1 MDVLIAQHELETH
14 AARIRTSG
22 ILARSAH
29 LNSLFEYLY
38 RCHISGKIPKEL
50 EIAIE
55 GMGREESFDVTQDA
69 VVRVYVHK
77 LRRKLDEFY
86 AQQGKDLTH
95 RLHLPKGEYRLVLES
110 RESIAVNETPAA
122 NTTPI
127 ESIQTGSSQT
137 ESIQKDHTQ
146 TSKINILLAG
156 TVIIVLLINLLLVL
170 QGRTLFSEQSAL
182 RDATLWQPLFADD
195 RPILIV
201 AGDYFIF
208 AESDA
213 SGNVKRL
220 VRDFELNSPVEL
232 SNHLQLNPEQAEYKF
247 DIGLSY
253 LPTSTAYALNKISP
267 LLNAPNKTVQVIVA
281 SQLTAEALRNSHIVY
296 IGHLSGLGLL
306 SDAVFDVS
314 GFSVGRGG
322 FDELVDKSTGQTY
335 SNSSGIPGEYT
346 NKGKHLAYLAAFN
359 GPTNNRIIA
368 VAGFRDAGLLELTD
382 SITNEASLAGL
393 SAQKPESNFEAIYQ
407 TRGFG
412 QATTPAQLI
421 TLKPIKK

>member
-1 MDVLIAQHELETH
+1 MDVLIDTNPVHYELETH
-14 AARIRTSG
+14 AARIRASG
-22 ILARSAH
+22 ILARSTH
-29 LNSLFEYLY
+29 LHSLFEYLY
-38 RCHISGKIPKEL
+38 LCHTKGKTPKEL

-110 RESIAVNETPAA
+110 RESIAEDENQTVS
-122 NTTPI
+122 TTGI
-127 ESIQTGSSQT
+127 EAVKTSSNQTR
-137 ESIQKDHTQ
+137 
-146 TSKINILLAG
+146 KINILLAG
-156 TVIIVLLINLLLVL
+156 TVVILLLVNLLLVL
-170 QGRTLFSEQSAL
+170 QGRTLFSEQTAL
-182 RDATLWQPLFADD
+182 RNEVLWHPLFADD
-195 RPILIV
+195 RPILV
-201 AGDYFIF
+201 VVGDYFIF
-208 AESDA
+208 AESDT

-220 VRDFELNSPVEL
+220 VRDFELNSPTEL
-232 SNHLQLNPEQAEYKF
+232 TNHLQLNPEEAEYKF

-306 SDAVFDVS
+306 SDAIFDVS
-314 GFSVGRGG
+314 GFAIGSGG
-322 FDELVDKSTGQTY
+322 FDELVDKSTSKIY
-335 SNSSGIPGEYT
+335 SNSNGIPGEYT
-346 NKGKHLAYLAAFN
+346 NKGNHLAYLASFD

-382 SITNEASLAGL
+382 SITNEESLATL
-393 SAQKPESNFEAIYQ
+393 SAQKPQSNFEAIYQ
-407 TRGFG
+407 TSGFG
-412 QATTPAQLI
+412 QATTPAKLI

>member
-1 MDVLIAQHELETH
+1 MDVLIGANPIHDELETH

-29 LNSLFEYLY
+29 LHSLFEYLY
-38 RCHISGKIPKEL
+38 RCHISGKTPKEL

-110 RESIAVNETPAA
+110 RELILANESSEPNPTS
-122 NTTPI
+122 I
-127 ESIQTGSSQT
+127 ESTQT
-137 ESIQKDHTQ
+137 ESIQKEQVQ

-156 TVIIVLLINLLLVL
+156 TVITLLLINLLLVL
-170 QGRTLFSEQSAL
+170 QGRIFFSEQAAL
-182 RDATLWQPLFADD
+182 RNETLWQPLFADD
-195 RPILIV
+195 RPILV
-201 AGDYFIF
+201 VVGDYFIF
-208 AESDA
+208 AESDT

-220 VRDFELNSPVEL
+220 VRDFELNSPTEL
-232 SNHLQLNPEQAEYKF
+232 TNHLQLNPEQAEYKF

-296 IGHLSGLGLL
+296 VGHLSGLGLL

-314 GFSVGRGG
+314 GFAVGRGG
-322 FDELVDKSTGQTY
+322 FDELVDTSTGQTY

-346 NKGKHLAYLAAFN
+346 NKGNHFAYLAAFN

-368 VAGFRDAGLLELTD
+368 VAGFRDAGLIELTD
-382 SITNEASLAGL
+382 SITSETGLSEL
-393 SAQKPESNFEAIYQ
+393 SAQISQSNFEAIYQ
-407 TRGFG
+407 TSGFG
-412 QATTPAQLI
+412 QATSPA
-421 TLKPIKK
+421 TLLVQKPIQK

>member
-1 MDVLIAQHELETH
+1 MDVVIAQHELETH

-29 LNSLFEYLY
+29 LHSLFEYLY
-38 RCHISGKIPKEL
+38 RCHINGKTPKEL

-110 RESIAVNETPAA
+110 RELLAA
-122 NTTPI
+122 NENPEPSATPI
-127 ESIQTGSSQT
+127 ESIQKEQV
-137 ESIQKDHTQ
+137 Q

-156 TVIIVLLINLLLVL
+156 TVVILLLINLLLVL
-170 QGRTLFSEQSAL
+170 QGRTLFSEQTAL
-182 RDATLWQPLFADD
+182 RNEILWQPLFADD
-195 RPILIV
+195 RPILV
-201 AGDYFIF
+201 VVGDYFIF

-220 VRDFELNSPVEL
+220 VRDFELNSPTEL
-232 SNHLQLNPEQAEYKF
+232 TNYLQLNPEQAEYKF

-267 LLNAPNKTVQVIVA
+267 LLNAPNKSVQVIVA

-296 IGHLSGLGLL
+296 VGHLSGLGLL

-314 GFSVGRGG
+314 GFAVGRGG
-322 FDELVDKSTGQTY
+322 YDELVDKSTGKTY

-346 NKGKHLAYLAAFN
+346 NKGNHLAYLAAFN

-382 SITNEASLAGL
+382 SITNEASLAEL
-393 SAQKPESNFEAIYQ
+393 SAQQPESNFEAIYQ
-407 TRGFG
+407 TTGFG
-412 QATTPAQLI
+412 QATTPAKLI
-421 TLKPIKK
+421 TLKSIEK

>member
-1 MDVLIAQHELETH
+1 MDVVVDTNPAHHDLETH
-14 AARIRTSG
+14 AARIRASG

-29 LNSLFEYLY
+29 LHSLFEYLY
-38 RCHISGKIPKEL
+38 RCHINGKTPKEL

-77 LRRKLDEFY
+77 LRRKLDDFY
-86 AQQGKDLTH
+86 AQHGEDFTH
-95 RLHLPKGEYRLVLES
+95 RLQLPKGEYRLVLES
-110 RESIAVNETPAA
+110 RESITSNETPSSATA
-122 NTTPI
+122 QI
-127 ESIQTGSSQT
+127 ESI
-137 ESIQKDHTQ
+137 HTQ
-146 TSKINILLAG
+146 STQAEPVESRKINILLAG
-156 TVIIVLLINLLLVL
+156 TVVILLLVNLLLVL
-170 QGRTLFSEQSAL
+170 QGRTLFSEQTAL
-182 RDATLWQPLFADD
+182 RNETLWQPLFADD
-195 RPILIV
+195 RPILV
-201 AGDYFIF
+201 VVGDYFIF

-220 VRDFELNSPVEL
+220 VRDFELNSPTEL
-232 SNHLQLNPEQAEYKF
+232 TNHLQLNPEEAEYKF

-296 IGHLSGLGLL
+296 VGHLSGLGLL

-314 GFSVGRGG
+314 GFSVGSGG
-322 FDELVDKSTGQTY
+322 FDELVDRSTGKTY

-346 NKGKHLAYLAAFN
+346 NKGNHLAYLAAFN

-382 SITNEASLAGL
+382 SITNEASLAAL
-393 SAQKPESNFEAIYQ
+393 SAQKQQSNFEAIYQ
-407 TRGFG
+407 TSGFG
-412 QATTPAQLI
+412 QATTPAKLI
-421 TLKPIKK
+421 TLKSITK

>member
-1 MDVLIAQHELETH
+1 MDVLIFHDELETH
-14 AARIRTSG
+14 AARIRASG
-22 ILARSAH
+22 ILARSTH
-29 LNSLFEYLY
+29 LHSLFEYLY
-38 RCHISGKIPKEL
+38 RCHLSGKTPREL

-95 RLHLPKGEYRLVLES
+95 RLHLPKGEYRLVLKS
-110 RESIAVNETPAA
+110 RESL
-122 NTTPI
+122 TTDDSQAESTIGIEPI
-127 ESIQTGSSQT
+127 KTEPNQTR
-137 ESIQKDHTQ
+137 
-146 TSKINILLAG
+146 KINLLLAG
-156 TVIIVLLINLLLVL
+156 TVVVLLLINLLFVL
-170 QGRTLFSEQSAL
+170 QGRTLFAEKASL
-182 RDATLWQPLFADD
+182 RNDTLWQPLFVDD
-195 RPILIV
+195 RPILLV
-201 AGDYFIF
+201 VGDYFIF
-208 AESDA
+208 AESDT

-220 VRDFELNSPVEL
+220 VRDFELNSPTEL
-232 SNHLQLNPEQAEYKF
+232 TNHLQLNPEEAEYKF

-267 LLNAPNKTVQVIVA
+267 LINAPNKTVQVIVA

-296 IGHLSGLGLL
+296 VGLLSGLGLL

-314 GFSVGRGG
+314 GFAVGHGG
-322 FDELVDKSTGQTY
+322 FDELVDTSTGKTY

-346 NKGKHLAYLAAFN
+346 NKGNHLAYLAAFN

-382 SITNEASLAGL
+382 SITNEASLAEL
-393 SAQKPESNFEAIYQ
+393 SAQKPQSNFEAIYQ
-407 TRGFG
+407 TNGFG
-412 QATTPAQLI
+412 QATTPAKIL
-421 TLKPIKK
+421 TLKTIKK

>member
-1 MDVLIAQHELETH
+1 MDVLIVHDELETH
-14 AARIRTSG
+14 AARIRASG
-22 ILARSAH
+22 ILARSTH
-29 LNSLFEYLY
+29 LHSLFEYLY
-38 RCHISGKIPKEL
+38 RCHLSGKTPREL

-95 RLHLPKGEYRLVLES
+95 RLHLPKGEYRLVLKS
-110 RESIAVNETPAA
+110 RESIAIDDSQAES
-122 NTTPI
+122 TTGIEPI
-127 ESIQTGSSQT
+127 KTEPHQTR
-137 ESIQKDHTQ
+137 
-146 TSKINILLAG
+146 KINLLLAG
-156 TVIIVLLINLLLVL
+156 TVVVLLLINLLFVL
-170 QGRTLFSEQSAL
+170 QGRTLFAEKASL
-182 RDATLWQPLFADD
+182 RNDALWQPLFVDD
-195 RPILIV
+195 RPILLV
-201 AGDYFIF
+201 VGDYFIF
-208 AESDA
+208 AESDT

-220 VRDFELNSPVEL
+220 VRDFELNSPTEL
-232 SNHLQLNPEQAEYKF
+232 TNHLQLNPEEAEYKF

-296 IGHLSGLGLL
+296 VGLLSGLGLL

-314 GFSVGRGG
+314 GFAVGHGG
-322 FDELVDKSTGQTY
+322 FDELVDTSTGKTY

-346 NKGKHLAYLAAFN
+346 NKGNHLAYLAAFN

-382 SITNEASLAGL
+382 SITNEASLAEL
-393 SAQKPESNFEAIYQ
+393 SAQKPQSNFEAIYQ
-407 TRGFG
+407 TNGFG
-412 QATTPAQLI
+412 QATTPAKIL

>member
-1 MDVLIAQHELETH
+1 MDVVIAQHELETH

-29 LNSLFEYLY
+29 LNRLFEYLY
-38 RCHISGKIPKEL
+38 RCHINGKTPKEL

-86 AQQGKDLTH
+86 AQQGKDLPH

-110 RESIAVNETPAA
+110 RESLAA
-122 NTTPI
+122 NENPTPHI
-127 ESIQTGSSQT
+127 APVESGQA
-137 ESIQKDHTQ
+137 EPIQKEHTQ
-146 TSKINILLAG
+146 TSKINLLLAG
-156 TVIIVLLINLLLVL
+156 TVVILLLINLLLAL
-170 QGRTLFSEQSAL
+170 QGRTLFSEQTAL
-182 RDATLWQPLFADD
+182 RDATLWKPLFADD

-208 AESDA
+208 AESDT

-359 GPTNNRIIA
+359 GPTNNRIITI
-368 VAGFRDAGLLELTD
+368 AGFRDAGLLELTD
-382 SITNEASLAGL
+382 SITHEASLSAL
-393 SAQKPESNFEAIYQ
+393 SAKKPQRNFEAIYQ
-407 TRGFG
+407 TTGFG

>member
-1 MDVLIAQHELETH
+1 MDVLIVHDELETH
-14 AARIRTSG
+14 TARIRASG
-22 ILARSAH
+22 ILARSTH
-29 LNSLFEYLY
+29 LHSLFEYLY
-38 RCHISGKIPKEL
+38 RCHLSGKTPREL

-95 RLHLPKGEYRLVLES
+95 RLHLPKGEYRLVLKS
-110 RESIAVNETPAA
+110 RESL
-122 NTTPI
+122 TTDDSQAKSTIGIEPI
-127 ESIQTGSSQT
+127 KIEPNQTR
-137 ESIQKDHTQ
+137 
-146 TSKINILLAG
+146 KINLLLAG
-156 TVIIVLLINLLLVL
+156 TVVVLLLINLLFVL
-170 QGRTLFSEQSAL
+170 QGRTLFAEKASL
-182 RDATLWQPLFADD
+182 RNDTLWQPLFVDD
-195 RPILIV
+195 RPILLV
-201 AGDYFIF
+201 VGDYFIF
-208 AESDA
+208 AESDT

-220 VRDFELNSPVEL
+220 VRDFELNSPTEL
-232 SNHLQLNPEQAEYKF
+232 TNHLQLNPEEAEYKF

-296 IGHLSGLGLL
+296 VGLLSGLGLL

-314 GFSVGRGG
+314 GFAVGRGG
-322 FDELVDKSTGQTY
+322 FDELVDTSTGKTY

-346 NKGKHLAYLAAFN
+346 NKGNHLAYLAAFN

-382 SITNEASLAGL
+382 SITNEASLAEL
-393 SAQKPESNFEAIYQ
+393 SAQKPQFNFEAIYQ
-407 TRGFG
+407 TNGFG
-412 QATTPAQLI
+412 QATTPAKIL
-421 TLKPIKK
+421 TLKTIKK

>member
-1 MDVLIAQHELETH
+1 MDVLIVHDELETH
-14 AARIRTSG
+14 TARIRASG
-22 ILARSAH
+22 ILARSTH
-29 LNSLFEYLY
+29 LHSLFEYLY
-38 RCHISGKIPKEL
+38 RCHLSGKTPREL

-95 RLHLPKGEYRLVLES
+95 RLHLPKGEYRLVLKS
-110 RESIAVNETPAA
+110 RESL
-122 NTTPI
+122 TTDDSQAKSTIGIEPI
-127 ESIQTGSSQT
+127 KIEPNQTR
-137 ESIQKDHTQ
+137 
-146 TSKINILLAG
+146 KINLLLAG
-156 TVIIVLLINLLLVL
+156 TVVVLLLINLLFVL
-170 QGRTLFSEQSAL
+170 QGRTLFAEKASL
-182 RDATLWQPLFADD
+182 RNDTLWQPLFVDD
-195 RPILIV
+195 RPILLV
-201 AGDYFIF
+201 VGDYFIF
-208 AESDA
+208 AESDT

-220 VRDFELNSPVEL
+220 VRDFELNSPTEL
-232 SNHLQLNPEQAEYKF
+232 TNHLQLNPEEAEYKF

-267 LLNAPNKTVQVIVA
+267 LINAPNKTVQVIVA

-296 IGHLSGLGLL
+296 VGLLSGLGLL

-314 GFSVGRGG
+314 GFAVGHGG
-322 FDELVDKSTGQTY
+322 FDELVDTSTGKTY

-346 NKGKHLAYLAAFN
+346 NKGNHLAYLAAFN

-382 SITNEASLAGL
+382 SITNEASLAEL
-393 SAQKPESNFEAIYQ
+393 SAQKPQFNFEAIYQ
-407 TRGFG
+407 TNGFG
-412 QATTPAQLI
+412 QATTPAKIL
-421 TLKPIKK
+421 TLKTIKK

>member
-1 MDVLIAQHELETH
+1 MDVPMVHDGLETH
-14 AARIRTSG
+14 AARIRASG
-22 ILARSAH
+22 ILARSTH
-29 LNSLFEYLY
+29 LHSLFEYLY
-38 RCHISGKIPKEL
+38 RCHISGKTPKEL

-95 RLHLPKGEYRLVLES
+95 RLHLPKGEYRLVLKS
-110 RESIAVNETPAA
+110 RESIATDDSQA
-122 NTTPI
+122 
-127 ESIQTGSSQT
+127 ESITGIAPIKTEPHQTR
-137 ESIQKDHTQ
+137 
-146 TSKINILLAG
+146 KINLLLAG
-156 TVIIVLLINLLLVL
+156 TVVVLLLINLLFVL
-170 QGRTLFSEQSAL
+170 QGRTLFAEKASLRNDAL
-182 RDATLWQPLFADD
+182 WRPLFADD
-195 RPILIV
+195 RPILLV
-201 AGDYFIF
+201 VGDYFIF
-208 AESDA
+208 AESDT

-220 VRDFELNSPVEL
+220 VRDFELNSPTEL
-232 SNHLQLNPEQAEYKF
+232 TNHLQLSPEEAEYKF

-296 IGHLSGLGLL
+296 VGLLSGLGLL

-314 GFSVGRGG
+314 GFAVGHGG
-322 FDELVDKSTGQTY
+322 FDELVDTNTGKTY

-346 NKGKHLAYLAAFN
+346 NKGNHLAYLAAFN

-382 SITNEASLAGL
+382 SITNEASLAEL
-393 SAQKPESNFEAIYQ
+393 SAQKPQSNFEAIYQ
-407 TRGFG
+407 TNGFG
-412 QATTPAQLI
+412 QATTPAKIL